1 MYGLERRTEARS
13 CSRDRGRHRHD
24 HRRCFST
31 EYRRGQFHR
40 TGILSGPG
48 RIAIVC
54 IVVGAWGLVSG
65 FYNYNTKEVALKLVL
80 STLLVTGGLMWVI
93 PLPH

>member
-1 MYGLERRTEARS
+1 MALSDGLKLARVLAIVGGIGMIIGVA
-13 CSRDRGRHRHD
+13 SRLSIVGGS
-24 HRRCFST
+24 ST
-31 EYRRGQFHR
+31 AQV
-40 TGILSGPG
+40 ILSGPG
-48 RIAIVC
+48 RIAVVC

>member
-1 MYGLERRTEARS
+1 MALSDGLKLARVLAIVGGIGMIIGVV
-13 CSRDRGRHRHD
+13 SRLSIVGGS
-24 HRRCFST
+24 ST
-31 EYRRGQFHR
+31 AQV
-40 TGILSGPG
+40 LSGPG

-65 FYNYNTKEVALKLVL
+65 FYNYSTKGVAIKLVL